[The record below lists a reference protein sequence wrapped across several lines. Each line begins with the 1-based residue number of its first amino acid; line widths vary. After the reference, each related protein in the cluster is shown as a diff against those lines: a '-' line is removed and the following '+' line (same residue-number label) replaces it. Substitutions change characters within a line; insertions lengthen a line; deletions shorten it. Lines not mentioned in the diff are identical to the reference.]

1 LALAET
7 DRAKQGKMWQELSQV
22 AMDQYWIFRAVFA
35 KSQLDWGSKVGG
47 VFYWQPQGTYGFG
60 SLYVK
65 N

>member
-1 LALAET
+1 
-7 DRAKQGKMWQELSQV
+7 MWQELSQV

-47 VFYWQPQGTYGFG
+47 VFYWQPQGTFGFG